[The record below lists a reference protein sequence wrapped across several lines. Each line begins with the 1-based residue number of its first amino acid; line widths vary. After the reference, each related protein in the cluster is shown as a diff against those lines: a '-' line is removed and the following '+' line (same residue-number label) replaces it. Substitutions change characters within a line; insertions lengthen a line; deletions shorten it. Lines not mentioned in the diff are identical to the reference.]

1 MVCYY
6 DELRHHKESENA
18 ARAVCYTQD
27 GSVLAMS
34 DGERI
39 SIRNGDD
46 NVEFAS
52 IAHKDVSKLAI
63 SPDAKYVCTFVP
75 FRKTPEY
82 PQGRPNLLVFEV
94 ASREMID
101 SRVHTL
107 SETWR
112 PQWSLDSNLC
122 VRVWQGEIQ
131 FYVDNNLGGKPAKR
145 LTLKGMRHCS
155 LSKSPRNRHLA
166 VYTPGEKSTPATVY
180 IYAWRN
186 GDCVPVANKSF
197 FRADTVSFHW
207 SDIGTSLLVLT
218 STKMSENSYYGEQM
232 LHFLTTT
239 KSGDSATVPMPRS
252 GPIHQVLWRPSG
264 GLHDRPSD
272 EQFVICQGS
281 LPSSVLVF
289 NIKCE
294 KLYSLGT
301 GPWNQVYFNPQG
313 SLLLAGGFGSLDGSV
328 TVWDYKSQHRICE
341 FSARN
346 TTYLSWLPDGEHIV
360 TATTTPRLR
369 IDNGWTVWHF
379 TGRPV
384 AHETVEKRAN
394 PRPATVD
401 LPAATEHE
409 LYQVLPRPMPL
420 DRLPPPPALPTG
432 WAANGKSAA
441 QARNFRIPFFCDLI
455 ILDLPGLPAV
465 RLEKPKAYVPPSLR
479 NRSATAIH
487 AANVASGRSNRDL
500 HSATHLAF
508 TLDSGTSA
516 TASHGPIGGV
526 AVESG
531 ASKQGGKRKK
541 KGGDSGG
548 GNQRA
553 EVPQPLPN
561 QKQIN
566 FLKKKLGEIEKLKAL
581 QKTTKL
587 ENTQLEKIARE
598 EGLRRELE
606 QLELFVL
613 PSEVLNAHFGPFFS
627 AMTVSTVRMRRYNFT
642 LPKSVNTPGPLTER
656 GIQGFVTYIL
666 SWWWAI
672 IIPWSLLV
680 ALFGGVGI
688 YLWMNRYL
696 VHPLSSINLVC
707 DATNSELGLLLRKD
721 DSEEDRQLFESHQ
734 QRYAFIPDGGVMP
747 PTLDLSLDW
756 VNKQLY
762 LRSQGYSI

>member
-1 MVCYY
+1 MTNCSIITNTS
-6 DELRHHKESENA
+6 DGIRFFNFNATDGLKITKKESGNA
-18 ARAVCYTQD
+18 ARVICYTLD
-27 GSVLAMS
+27 GSVLAIS

-39 SIRNGDD
+39 SIRNGGD

-52 IAHKDVSKLAI
+52 VDHGDVSKLAI
-63 SPDAKYVCTFVP
+63 SPDAKYVCTFAP
-75 FRKTPEY
+75 FRKTPEH
-82 PQGRPNLLVFEV
+82 PEGRPNLHVFEV
-94 ASREMID
+94 ASGKMID
-101 SRVHTL
+101 SRIHTL

-131 FYVDNNLGGKPAKR
+131 FYTDNILDVKPAKR

-155 LSKSPRNRHLA
+155 LSKSSRNRNLA

-207 SDIGTSLLVLT
+207 SDIGTSLLVLA

-239 KSGDSATVPMPRS
+239 KSGDSASVPMPRS
-252 GPIHQVLWRPSG
+252 GPIHQVLWRPSV
-264 GLHDRPSD
+264 GLHERPSD
-272 EQFVICQGS
+272 EQFVVCQGS
-281 LPSSVLVF
+281 LPSSILVF

-328 TVWDYKSQHRICE
+328 AVWDYRSQRRLCE

-346 TTYLSWLPDGEHIV
+346 TTYLTWLPDGEHIV

-409 LYQVLPRPMPL
+409 LYQVLSRPFPF
-420 DRLPPPPALPTG
+420 DQLPPPPALPT
-432 WAANGKSAA
+432 
-441 QARNFRIPFFCDLI
+441 
-455 ILDLPGLPAV
+455 AV

-487 AANVASGRSNRDL
+487 AANVASGRPNRDL
-500 HSATHLAF
+500 RSAAHLAF
-508 TLDSGTSA
+508 TFDSGA
-516 TASHGPIGGV
+516 TAVASRGPVGGV
-526 AVESG
+526 AVEVG
-531 ASKQGGKRKK
+531 ASKQGSKKK
-541 KGGDSGG
+541 KGGSGGGG
-548 GNQRA
+548 GNQGA
-553 EVPQPLPN
+553 EVSQTSPN

-566 FLKKKLGEIEKLKAL
+566 FLKKKLGEIERLKEL

-587 ENTQLEKIARE
+587 ENTQMEKIARE
-598 EGLRRELE
+598 EDLRRELE
-606 QLELFVL
+606 QLELC
-613 PSEVLNAHFGPFFS
+613 
-627 AMTVSTVRMRRYNFT
+627 
-642 LPKSVNTPGPLTER
+642 K
-656 GIQGFVTYIL
+656 
-666 SWWWAI
+666 
-672 IIPWSLLV
+672 
-680 ALFGGVGI
+680 
-688 YLWMNRYL
+688 
-696 VHPLSSINLVC
+696 
-707 DATNSELGLLLRKD
+707 
-721 DSEEDRQLFESHQ
+721 
-734 QRYAFIPDGGVMP
+734 
-747 PTLDLSLDW
+747 
-756 VNKQLY
+756 
-762 LRSQGYSI
+762 